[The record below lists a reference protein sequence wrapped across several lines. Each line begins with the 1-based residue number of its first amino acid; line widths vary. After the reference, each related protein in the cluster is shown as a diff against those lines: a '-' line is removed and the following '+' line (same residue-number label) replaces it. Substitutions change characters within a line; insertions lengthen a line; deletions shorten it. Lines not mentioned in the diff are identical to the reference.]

1 MKPTQNHDED
11 ADFDRV
17 RQYGEVD
24 LDGDVLRHLA
34 TLSAAVPDLE
44 DDSTGRGTRRARRAS
59 AIAVLVIAGAVGGGL
74 IAVPAAAGIKWAAQT
89 GVFGDP
95 ETSTEVDDTEWID
108 LGGNGASDVIAEAY
122 PEYLELPPG
131 VVARDLIAGVR
142 GVFAGLPPGRVQ
154 EGTFVTTYESW
165 AICAWQGEWLTAFD
179 VGDGARADRAARWLS
194 DPGNFPSTRAHDGG
208 GVIDVLLTFA
218 KAATEGDRAGV
229 ERGYEFN
236 SCERIGGGRG

>member
-1 MKPTQNHDED
+1 MKPLQNDDED

-17 RQYGEVD
+17 RQYGEVVLHD
-24 LDGDVLRHLA
+24 DVLEGLA
-34 TLSAAVPDLE
+34 ALSAAVPDVE
-44 DDSTGRGTRRARRAS
+44 HDSLGRRSGHARRAS
-59 AIAVLVIAGAVGGGL
+59 AIAGLVIAGAVGGGL

-108 LGGNGASDVIAEAY
+108 LGRSGASDVIAEAY

-142 GVFAGLPPGRVQ
+142 GVFAGLPPGQVQ

-165 AICAWQGEWLTAFD
+165 AICAWQGEWLAAFD
-179 VGDGARADRAARWLS
+179 GGDGARADRAARWLS
-194 DPGNFPSTRAHDGG
+194 DPSNFPSTQAHDGG

-218 KAATEGDRAGV
+218 KAATEGDRTGV
-229 ERGYEFN
+229 QRGYEFN
-236 SCERIGGGRG
+236 ACDRIGGGRG